1 MVKCPADTALSL
13 ESLRPFILSLGN
25 LSSFECGPN
34 VAKPKQAGSV
44 IAKEFEAYIP
54 LAGLIDPV
62 AELKRLEKQIA
73 DITKQLNAL
82 SGKLANESY
91 VKNAPPEVVEES
103 RVKIAE
109 FEGQLIALRANVSEL
124 S

>member
-1 MVKCPADTALSL
+1 
-13 ESLRPFILSLGN
+13 LGN
-25 LSSFECGPN
+25 LSSFECGPS

-44 IAKEFEAYIP
+44 IVKEFEAYIP

-73 DITKQLNAL
+73 DITKQLTAL

-109 FEGQLIALRANVSEL
+109 FEQQLTTLRANVSEL
-124 S
+124 G